1 MTTLEKIGPDH
12 PFYSVREINYIK
24 PRGRRISEYE
34 AVICYTHVDLD
45 TGWEAPGGNWKFL
58 GMDGREAVNRANT
71 ALHHPDWYEFRD
83 PSRLW
88 QRPYIRH
95 QTYQEHSIEAVMRG
109 AERTGSYAEIDPAW
123 LDPILAR
130 YYEGIAFFEW
140 GMSRAFASVVREAR
154 CDTLTMTNGFTAT
167 DHLRHQQAI
176 ALYSLEL
183 REQVRNYQDGLGRA
197 AWMEDPVFQP
207 ARRLVEDLIACDDW
221 AEVMV
226 VANLLVDPLF
236 AGFAITQF
244 FHRFAPRHGDT
255 ISPVICM
262 TAENDRARNRD
273 GTVEFV
279 KMLTADSD
287 RGGRSVPAEQNRE
300 ILQSWI
306 STWGLQVLEAV
317 DAFAPVFEI
326 PPVQPVKAHDARDQV
341 QSESRALLA
350 EIGLRLPMREREM

>member
-1 MTTLEKIGPDH
+1 MTTVEKITADH
-12 PFYSVREINYIK
+12 PFYAVREINYIK

-58 GMDGREAVNRANT
+58 GMDGREPVNRANT
-71 ALHHPDWYEFRD
+71 AVHHPDWYEFRD
-83 PSRLW
+83 PSKLW

-95 QTYQEHSIEAVMRG
+95 QTYQEHSIEAAVQG
-109 AERTGSYAEIDPAW
+109 AERAGAYAEIDAAW
-123 LDPILAR
+123 LDPILSR

-140 GMSRAFASVVREAR
+140 GMSRAFASVIREAR
-154 CDTLTMTNGFTAT
+154 CDTLTMANGFTAT

-183 REQVRNYQDGLGRA
+183 REQVTSYQDGLGRE

-207 ARRLVEDLIACDDW
+207 ARRLVENLIACDDW

-226 VANLLVDPLF
+226 VANLLIDPLF
-236 AGFAITQF
+236 ANFTITQF

-255 ISPVICM
+255 VTPVICV
-262 TAENDRARNRD
+262 TAENDRERNRA
-273 GTVEFV
+273 GAVEFV
-279 KMLTADSD
+279 KMLTAEQD
-287 RGGRSVPAEQNRE
+287 RCGRPVPAAANRE
-300 ILQSWI
+300 VIQGWI
-306 STWGLQVLEAV
+306 SAWGPQVLDAV

-326 PPVQPVKAHDARDQV
+326 PPVQPVKADDARDQV
-341 QSESRALLA
+341 QSECRALLA
-350 EIGLRLPMREREM
+350 EVGLRLPLRERAL